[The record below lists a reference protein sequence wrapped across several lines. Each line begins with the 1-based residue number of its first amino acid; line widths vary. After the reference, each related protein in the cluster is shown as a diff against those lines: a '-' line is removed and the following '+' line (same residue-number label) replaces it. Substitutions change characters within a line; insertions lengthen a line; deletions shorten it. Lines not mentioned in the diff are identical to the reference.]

1 MTRVTNISTGSTE
14 ILVRSKDP
22 IFSFQ
27 ERPAGE
33 GGAGEGGATGSLFA
47 AVGTDKPDKQGEP
60 VGTVK
65 TVGPLATAEAQA
77 YAAAAAAACAR
88 GSCRYAEPYRGRA
101 AIERDLRAGCI
112 GYAATVYLEGDGAA
126 PVPVLRWRRCPRFA
140 AWWRVERGRVQA
152 RRSSLNAEK
161 AAARR
166 EGGL

>member
-1 MTRVTNISTGSTE
+1 MR
-14 ILVRSKDP
+14 
-22 IFSFQ
+22 
-27 ERPAGE
+27 
-33 GGAGEGGATGSLFA
+33 SLFA
-47 AVGTDKPDKQGEP
+47 TVGPDKPDKPDKQGGT

-112 GYAATVYLEGDGAA
+112 GYAATVYLEGDAA
-126 PVPVLRWRRCPRFA
+126 EPVLRWRRCPRFA

-152 RRSSLNAEK
+152 RRAS
-161 AAARR
+161 AAAERADRRR